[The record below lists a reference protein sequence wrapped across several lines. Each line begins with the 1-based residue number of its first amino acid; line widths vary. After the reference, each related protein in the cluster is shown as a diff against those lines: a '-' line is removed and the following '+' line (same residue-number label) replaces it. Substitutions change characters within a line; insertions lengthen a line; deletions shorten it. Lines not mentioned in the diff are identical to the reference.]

1 MRSWESFADEFNIQ
15 EPEVRKQMW
24 KRFKAGKPLHEF
36 DEDTKPFIPIHNAD
50 DWKLISIALSDDKR
64 RIECVL
70 TMKSKDGGRWVK
82 RVTMQRKKDG
92 LVCFDESSVYER
104 D

>member
-36 DEDTKPFIPIHNAD
+36 DEDTKPFIPLHNAA
-50 DWKLISIALSDDKR
+50 DWQLLSIAVSDNKR
-64 RIECVL
+64 RIEWVWI
-70 TMKSKDGGRWVK
+70 KVSENGRWIK
-82 RVTMQRKKDG
+82 TIKQRRCIDG
-92 LVCFDESSVYER
+92 SVCYDESSIYEPR
-104 D
+104 